1 MKRVI
6 IALVLAVM
14 VIAGLKLWM
23 GNANND
29 SVSAPGY
36 NFKKMETIL
45 VGVDVPEERKKYV
58 DPSLM
63 EIVYPIVQEEYKVEG
78 LKVLTP
84 DKLEEEW
91 QVYAKEHNIDALNRS
106 QMATYVAEKYRCS
119 VLGVNIMSYMRNGGK
134 STVIAD
140 MVLIDPMAKDP
151 LVWQAEYIYENALGD
166 KEKLLREV
174 FRLAGK
180 DLRSKRK

>member
-1 MKRVI
+1 MKRI
-6 IALVLAVM
+6 IVTLVLAVL
-14 VIAGLKLWM
+14 VIAGMKLWL
-23 GNANND
+23 GNASNESA
-29 SVSAPGY
+29 SVSGY
-36 NFKKMETIL
+36 NFKKMDTVL
-45 VGVDVPEERKKYV
+45 VGVDVPQGREKYV
-58 DPSLM
+58 DSSLM
-63 EIVYPIVQEEYKVEG
+63 DVVYPIVREEYKVEG
-78 LKVLTP
+78 VTVLTP

-91 QVYAKEHNIDALNRS
+91 KVYAKEHNIDVLNRS

-119 VLGVNIMSYMRNGGK
+119 VLGVNVMSYMRNEGK

-140 MVLIDPMAKDP
+140 MVLIDPMEKEP

-180 DLRSKRK
+180 DLRLKRK